1 MVTEFFLF
9 GQLAQLDRALASGA
23 KGRRFE
29 SCIARQIGIES
40 TRDVV
45 AGAFLFFAED

>member
-1 MVTEFFLF
+1 MY

-29 SCIARQIGIES
+29 SCIARQVEIES
-40 TRDVV
+40 TPGI
-45 AGAFLFFAED
+45 AGAFLFFAEED